1 MIINKLKNSNEYII
15 KLLNKEIDIYNP
27 VVLEKLTEKMLK
39 KILKNNTLKKLIILD
54 IYTDKNYGT
63 IIILKDYNKLVN
75 LIDELEVKIHIHI
88 DSIFL
93 YKVNNLNIT
102 KLNNKN
108 IYYYKNNFYI
118 EVKENTNIKD
128 YLPLLEEEEIIYEY
142 SDEIINKGIK
152 INI

>member
-15 KLLNKEIDIYNP
+15 KLLDKKIDIYNP

-152 INI
+152 IHI

>member
-15 KLLNKEIDIYNP
+15 KILDKKIDIYNP

-142 SDEIINKGIK
+142 SDEIIDKGIK

>member
-15 KLLNKEIDIYNP
+15 KLLDKKIDIYNP

-54 IYTDKNYGT
+54 IYTDKNYGA

>member
-15 KLLNKEIDIYNP
+15 KLLDKKIDIYNP

-128 YLPLLEEEEIIYEY
+128 YLPLLEVEEIIYEY

>member
-15 KLLNKEIDIYNP
+15 KLLDKKIDIYNP

-88 DSIFL
+88 DNIFL

>member
-1 MIINKLKNSNEYII
+1 
-15 KLLNKEIDIYNP
+15 
-27 VVLEKLTEKMLK
+27 MLK

>member
-15 KLLNKEIDIYNP
+15 KLLDKKIDIYNP
-27 VVLEKLTEKMLK
+27 VLLEKLTEKMLK

-108 IYYYKNNFYI
+108 IYYYKNNF
-118 EVKENTNIKD
+118 
-128 YLPLLEEEEIIYEY
+128 
-142 SDEIINKGIK
+142 
-152 INI
+152 

>member
-15 KLLNKEIDIYNP
+15 KLLDKKIDIYNP

-54 IYTDKNYGT
+54 VYTDKNYGT

>member
-15 KLLNKEIDIYNP
+15 KLLDKKIDIYNP

-63 IIILKDYNKLVN
+63 IIILKDYNKL
-75 LIDELEVKIHIHI
+75 VKIHIHI

>member
-15 KLLNKEIDIYNP
+15 KLLDKKIDIYNP

>member
-15 KLLNKEIDIYNP
+15 KLLDKKIDIYNP

-75 LIDELEVKIHIHI
+75 LIDELEIKIHIHI

>member
-15 KLLNKEIDIYNP
+15 KLLDKKIDIYNP

-93 YKVNNLNIT
+93 YKVNNLNIA

>member
-15 KLLNKEIDIYNP
+15 KLLDKKIDIYNP
-27 VVLEKLTEKMLK
+27 VLLEKLTEKMLK

>member
-1 MIINKLKNSNEYII
+1 MIINKLKISNEYII
-15 KLLNKEIDIYNP
+15 KLLDKKIDIYNP

>member
-15 KLLNKEIDIYNP
+15 KLLDKEIDIYNP

-63 IIILKDYNKLVN
+63 IIVLKDYNTLVN
-75 LIDELEVKIHIHI
+75 LMDELEVKIHIHT

-118 EVKENTNIKD
+118 EVNESTNIKD
-128 YLPLLEEEEIIYEY
+128 YLPLLEEEEIIYEN